1 MLGFI
6 TKNRATILY
15 KEAVMKVILLAD
27 VKGTGKKND
36 VVEVSD
42 GYARNCLLKKK
53 LAIEATSTEINA
65 VNNKIKAQEF
75 HKAEE
80 IKRWKELAASMK
92 GNEIKCAVKCGEN
105 GRIFGS
111 VTSKEIAD
119 KLSEAGYDVDKK
131 KIILKEPIKTPGVYT
146 VEIKFLPDVSTK
158 ITVNVS
164 AE

>member
-1 MLGFI
+1 
-6 TKNRATILY
+6 
-15 KEAVMKVILLAD
+15 MKVILLAD
-27 VKGTGKKND
+27 VKGTGKKNE

-80 IKRWKELAASMK
+80 IKKWKELAVSMK
-92 GNEIKCAVKCGEN
+92 GIEVKCSVRCGEN

-119 KLSEAGYDVDKK
+119 KLSETGYDVEKK

>member
-1 MLGFI
+1 
-6 TKNRATILY
+6 
-15 KEAVMKVILLAD
+15 MKVILLAD

-92 GNEIKCAVKCGEN
+92 GNEVKCAVKCGEN

-131 KIILKEPIKTPGVYT
+131 RIILKEPIKTPGVYT

>member
-6 TKNRATILY
+6 TKNRATILH

-65 VNNKIKAQEF
+65 VNNKIKAQEYYF
-75 HKAEE
+75 HMRRERQNFR
-80 IKRWKELAASMK
+80 KRNLE
-92 GNEIKCAVKCGEN
+92 GNRGQTV
-105 GRIFGS
+105 GS
-111 VTSKEIAD
+111 GLRRRQEKNNLERAD
-119 KLSEAGYDVDKK
+119 KDPRRIYC
-131 KIILKEPIKTPGVYT
+131 
-146 VEIKFLPDVSTK
+146 
-158 ITVNVS
+158 
-164 AE
+164 